1 MRRKLKRVL
10 SAFLMFACVF
20 TIIPNSLAL
29 GETKQSLAAGAY
41 TVTANLYVAAE
52 DNEVLKDTAA
62 YLTNRSVPPLES
74 VQNNAKLYVD
84 GDGRYQVTVTN
95 LNSFFALQ
103 QISSNDANMK
113 ARIAETQTVS
123 DNPKYYNS
131 RINTVTFNVDPT
143 ISTYRFDNCK
153 EYAVPFAGIAPNKTM
168 PLTLSIDFDSA
179 KWGFNDQ
186 NLNMVSRN
194 FSDDYTECD
203 ISVSSSEE
211 SVISQMAD
219 ATFEVQK
226 VSDSEKN
233 NLTSKISSEFYGEV
247 QAEAYN
253 FILKNKSGKTI
264 ELSGNTEVAVTFPS
278 VYSNPKIYQIAGD
291 SYTEITNPGYIDGKS
306 VFTVRTLGTFVFA
319 DWQNRIH
326 TINHTSDDGKVSFT
340 YRCPMNEFAIDAW
353 FKGVTSHSRV
363 YKNGNDTE
371 YYVAIQNHSLGESNA
386 AVYKEGAEW
395 NITLPYA
402 EGDNVYIVTK
412 SKCSY
417 GSGKTKKYKDD
428 TFVNQVNGTIENGTI
443 TFNLFDKSLGFS
455 DDDYSEFA
463 DATYNAYT
471 NTETP
476 ENHPVWVYFLVTKSK
491 YADNPLPVKLSD
503 MTPAG
508 YYKTTYN
515 GTAQNA
521 YAQGKNNIF
530 GENSKNVTSNNTKT
544 NPKYTLTVKPA
555 EGYHWFGTEND
566 ISEKE
571 LDYYIVKARIKA
583 TYDGQIIKEGEKPD
597 PNRITITGFAEGED
611 ATTVDGFDQLNLRL
625 DFKEADLKVG
635 EHYNITP
642 QYDKVKAKNLDN
654 YSVTA
659 NGGTLIVL
667 PSDAVMIEA
676 PEAITGLR
684 ENGEEQVGVPAGE
697 GYTVTGNTATSAGRY
712 TATVTLKD
720 NYYWTNGKH
729 VQLEIPWSIGRK
741 INTST
746 PVPNPKPDIP
756 TNPTDKTQTVTANLY
771 LDGKYNTV
779 LPGITVYLNNP
790 NNPIK
795 GTGTPT
801 VPQSD
806 NATLTTTANGDLLLT
821 LELPNP
827 VFTLQKIG
835 GGSNASIESTKTS
848 SDLAYA
854 SGVKRKRDSR
864 ISKVIFKLNDK
875 SGEYKF
881 DDCEEFPTAIN
892 PDSNWKSPLVLKVQF
907 KGGTDSSLDSNKN
920 VDTSKVNGGTTV
932 PTVKTDITVKVKDDT
947 ATVSKINTDDLSSK
961 NSITLDV
968 TDGNKGVTGVNLPV
982 SALEKIVDAKVP
994 GTTLALSDT
1003 SAKFDL
1009 AALTEVT
1016 KAASGKTALLRILT
1030 GSDAEKKLSATEKSA
1045 MSDVKN
1051 ASAVSVALSSDD
1063 KAITSLGSGKLTVS
1077 VPFKWDGKGAVRA
1090 YQVDANGKLVSV
1102 PVTCKNNV
1110 AELILTGTGNF
1121 ILGTVD
1127 TKSFDDV
1134 ADDAFYKTAVD
1145 WAVENGVTSGISD
1158 TLFAP
1163 AKTCTR
1169 AQVVTFL
1176 WRAAGS
1182 PEPTKTENPFADV
1195 KSDAYYY
1202 KAVLWA
1208 LEKGITSGTSA
1219 TTFAPEAVVSR
1230 AQVVTFQ
1237 WRMADSAKANGTNNF
1252 TDVPADSY
1260 YKDAVQWAV
1269 DNNITAGTSA
1279 TTFAPNA
1286 GCTRGQIVTFLYRQ
1300 LGK

>member
-84 GDGRYQVTVTN
+84 GDGKYQVTVTN

-103 QISSNDANMK
+103 QISSNDADMK

-203 ISVSSSEE
+203 
-211 SVISQMAD
+211 
-219 ATFEVQK
+219 
-226 VSDSEKN
+226 
-233 NLTSKISSEFYGEV
+233 
-247 QAEAYN
+247 
-253 FILKNKSGKTI
+253 
-264 ELSGNTEVAVTFPS
+264 
-278 VYSNPKIYQIAGD
+278 
-291 SYTEITNPGYIDGKS
+291 ITNPGYIDGKS

-530 GENSKNVTSNNTKT
+530 GENSKNVTCNNTKT

-642 QYDKVKAKNLDN
+642 QYDKVEAKNLDN

-667 PSDAVMIEA
+667 PSEAVMIEA
-676 PEAITGLR
+676 PEAISGLR

-892 PDSNWKSPLVLKVQF
+892 PDSNWTSPLVLKVQF

-920 VDTSKVNGGTTV
+920 VDTSKVNGGTV
-932 PTVKTDITVKVKDDT
+932 APVVKADLTVKVKDDT

-994 GTTLALSDT
+994 GTTLTLSDT

-1016 KAASGKTALLRILT
+1016 KAAGKTVDLRILT
-1030 GSDAEKKLSATEKSA
+1030 GTDAEKKLSAAQKTA
-1045 MSDVKN
+1045 MQSVKN
-1051 ASAVSVALSSDD
+1051 ASAVNVALSSDD
-1063 KAITSLGSGKLTVS
+1063 KAITSLGTGKLTVS

-1102 PVTCKNNV
+1102 PVSCKNNV
-1110 AELILTGTGNF
+1110 AVLTLTQPGAYV
-1121 ILGTVD
+1121 LGTVD
-1127 TKSFDDV
+1127 VKAFNDV
-1134 ADDAFYKTAVD
+1134 KDDAFYKTAVD
-1145 WAVENGVTSGISD
+1145 WAVENGVTSGVSD

-1163 AKTCTR
+1163 DATCTR

-1182 PEPTKTENPFADV
+1182 PEPTTTENVFTDV

-1202 KAVLWA
+1202 KAVLWT

-1269 DNNITAGTSA
+1269 DNNITTGTSA

>member
-1 MRRKLKRVL
+1 
-10 SAFLMFACVF
+10 
-20 TIIPNSLAL
+20 
-29 GETKQSLAAGAY
+29 
-41 TVTANLYVAAE
+41 
-52 DNEVLKDTAA
+52 
-62 YLTNRSVPPLES
+62 
-74 VQNNAKLYVD
+74 
-84 GDGRYQVTVTN
+84 
-95 LNSFFALQ
+95 
-103 QISSNDANMK
+103 
-113 ARIAETQTVS
+113 
-123 DNPKYYNS
+123 
-131 RINTVTFNVDPT
+131 
-143 ISTYRFDNCK
+143 
-153 EYAVPFAGIAPNKTM
+153 
-168 PLTLSIDFDSA
+168 
-179 KWGFNDQ
+179 
-186 NLNMVSRN
+186 
-194 FSDDYTECD
+194 
-203 ISVSSSEE
+203 
-211 SVISQMAD
+211 
-219 ATFEVQK
+219 
-226 VSDSEKN
+226 
-233 NLTSKISSEFYGEV
+233 
-247 QAEAYN
+247 
-253 FILKNKSGKTI
+253 
-264 ELSGNTEVAVTFPS
+264 
-278 VYSNPKIYQIAGD
+278 
-291 SYTEITNPGYIDGKS
+291 
-306 VFTVRTLGTFVFA
+306 
-319 DWQNRIH
+319 
-326 TINHTSDDGKVSFT
+326 
-340 YRCPMNEFAIDAW
+340 
-353 FKGVTSHSRV
+353 
-363 YKNGNDTE
+363 
-371 YYVAIQNHSLGESNA
+371 
-386 AVYKEGAEW
+386 
-395 NITLPYA
+395 
-402 EGDNVYIVTK
+402 
-412 SKCSY
+412 
-417 GSGKTKKYKDD
+417 
-428 TFVNQVNGTIENGTI
+428 
-443 TFNLFDKSLGFS
+443 
-455 DDDYSEFA
+455 
-463 DATYNAYT
+463 
-471 NTETP
+471 
-476 ENHPVWVYFLVTKSK
+476 
-491 YADNPLPVKLSD
+491 
-503 MTPAG
+503 
-508 YYKTTYN
+508 
-515 GTAQNA
+515 
-521 YAQGKNNIF
+521 
-530 GENSKNVTSNNTKT
+530 
-544 NPKYTLTVKPA
+544 
-555 EGYHWFGTEND
+555 
-566 ISEKE
+566 
-571 LDYYIVKARIKA
+571 
-583 TYDGQIIKEGEKPD
+583 
-597 PNRITITGFAEGED
+597 
-611 ATTVDGFDQLNLRL
+611 
-625 DFKEADLKVG
+625 
-635 EHYNITP
+635 
-642 QYDKVKAKNLDN
+642 
-654 YSVTA
+654 
-659 NGGTLIVL
+659 
-667 PSDAVMIEA
+667 MIEA
-676 PEAITGLR
+676 PEAISGLR

-892 PDSNWKSPLVLKVQF
+892 PDSNWTSPLVLKVQF

-968 TDGNKGVTGVNLPV
+968 TDGSKGVTGVNLPV

-1269 DNNITAGTSA
+1269 DNNITTGTSA